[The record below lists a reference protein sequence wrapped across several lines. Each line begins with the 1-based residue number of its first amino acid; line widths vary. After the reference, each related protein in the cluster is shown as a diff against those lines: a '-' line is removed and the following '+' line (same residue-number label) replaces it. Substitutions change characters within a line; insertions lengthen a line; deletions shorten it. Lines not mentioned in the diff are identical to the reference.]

1 MIKKFK
7 KGTLESKVFF
17 IFTAVVLIWC
27 MLLLSGC
34 VSSIYKVR
42 KESIIDQ
49 VEVTHVLAVTE
60 MGDTLKIP
68 IDDIKPKVIYNVV
81 GYDYMRYN
89 PYYSPYNN
97 RYYYDYY
104 RYNNNNNQN
113 YSGGSFGISSIK
125 PTTQIPVP
133 SSGGNS
139 GTSGFTGN
147 PVASNPVT
155 SGGGAK
161 TKN

>member
-1 MIKKFK
+1 MKKI
-7 KGTLESKVFF
+7 EDKVFY
-17 IFTAVVLIWC
+17 TAMVL
-27 MLLLSGC
+27 MLCWIALIVLNSC

-49 VEVTHVLAVTE
+49 VEVTHVLAITE